1 MFTSHMKRTST
12 CFVVFGVKGQKFV
25 FLGRFRYLGYK
36 IELGIEVALSSKL
49 LYWSFIWKEFCPISA
64 DGASEE
70 RDETTARGLEC
81 VGCG

>member
-1 MFTSHMKRTST
+1 ME
-12 CFVVFGVKGQKFV
+12 V
-25 FLGRFRYLGYK
+25 
-36 IELGIEVALSSKL
+36 EIEVALSSKL